1 MTPTKRPKLS
11 TSDQTRLDL
20 FILRLEWHLEGELSG
35 RDRKDAVRALR
46 EEVSTDPRGVKRALA
61 DLGVPSALATRY
73 GDDAPPRPL
82 WSIGIIT
89 AASALVIWWALFLCF
104 TGGMLAAVDNLA
116 PAEANATFALVD
128 VTAFS
133 GPDGIGIG
141 WTSGIAWLLVPT
153 CLVLLA
159 FVLGS
164 RSWRLVT
171 TRRPASLSEGTI
183 TN

>member
-11 TSDQTRLDL
+11 TSDQTRLDM
-20 FILRLEWHLEGELSG
+20 FVLRLEWHLEDELAG
-35 RDRKDAVRALR
+35 RDRKDAVRSLR
-46 EEVSTDPRGVKRALA
+46 DEVSTDPRGVKLALA
-61 DLGVPSALATRY
+61 DLGAPSALATRY

-82 WSIGIIT
+82 WSIGIVT
-89 AASALVIWWALFLCF
+89 AASALAVWWALFLCF
-104 TGGMLAAVDNLA
+104 TGGMLAAVDNFA
-116 PAEANATFALVD
+116 PAKANATFALVD

-141 WTSGIAWLLVPT
+141 WTSGVAWLLVPT

-159 FVLGS
+159 FILGS
-164 RSWRLVT
+164 RSWRLIT
-171 TRRPASLSEGTI
+171 TRRTTSFTAGTT

>member
-159 FVLGS
+159 FVLGT

-171 TRRPASLSEGTI
+171 TRRPASLLEGTT

>member
-11 TSDQTRLDL
+11 TSDQTRLDV
-20 FILRLEWHLEGELSG
+20 FILRLEWHLEGKLAG
-35 RDRKDAVRALR
+35 RDRKNAVRSLR
-46 EEVSTDPRGVKRALA
+46 EEVSTDPRGVKLALA
-61 DLGVPSALATRY
+61 DLGIPSALATRY

-82 WSIGIIT
+82 WSIGIVT

-116 PAEANATFALVD
+116 PAKASATFALVD
-128 VTAFS
+128 VTTFS

-141 WTSGIAWLLVPT
+141 WTSGTAWFLVPT

-159 FVLGS
+159 FILGS
-164 RSWRLVT
+164 RSWRIIT
-171 TRRPASLSEGTI
+171 TKHPTPLTAGT
-183 TN
+183 TTH